1 MPTDNSEFRAT
12 LTRLFP
18 ELELEGAAKAS
29 GQRVVYFCRFRAPPP
44 RTNRPDWSG
53 WGDVV
58 LKVSHADDPSRI
70 AYMQMEIGVL
80 ANLNSPQFPR
90 LRFHQIYSEVPETE
104 EKLPVK
110 LFVTVEEM
118 VPSRPLSACL
128 DEFNTEEAVLD
139 LLVKLV
145 EAMAQIWLHH
155 RQLVHRDL
163 KPDNILVRSDKSICV
178 IDLGILRETG
188 SRGIT
193 DTGAVHGPLTPLFCS
208 PEQAQNDKRAI
219 SFKSD
224 FFSLGTMAY
233 QLLAGFNPFVDSPQ
247 DSSQAILN
255 NVVSRQPKRLDKIG
269 KCSKATAD
277 VIERMMAKEPY
288 KRHRAPQLLL
298 DELRAARGK

>member
-1 MPTDNSEFRAT
+1 
-12 LTRLFP
+12 
-18 ELELEGAAKAS
+18 
-29 GQRVVYFCRFRAPPP
+29 
-44 RTNRPDWSG
+44 
-53 WGDVV
+53 
-58 LKVSHADDPSRI
+58 
-70 AYMQMEIGVL
+70 MQMEIGVL
-80 ANLNSPQFPR
+80 ASLNSPQFPR

-104 EKLPVK
+104 EKLPIK

-128 DEFNTEEAVLD
+128 GEFNTEDAVLD

-145 EAMAQIWLHH
+145 VAMTQIWLHD
-155 RQLVHRDL
+155 RRLVHRDL
-163 KPDNILVRSDKSICV
+163 KPDNILIRPDKSICV

-188 SRGIT
+188 SQGIT
-193 DTGAVHGPLTPLFCS
+193 DTGAIHGPLTPSFCS

-224 FFSLGTMAY
+224 VFSLGTIAY

-247 DSSQAILN
+247 DTARAILN
-255 NVVSRQPKRLDKIG
+255 NVVSRQPKRLDEIR
-269 KCSKATAD
+269 KCSKSTAD

-298 DELRAARGK
+298 DELRAAREKWQ